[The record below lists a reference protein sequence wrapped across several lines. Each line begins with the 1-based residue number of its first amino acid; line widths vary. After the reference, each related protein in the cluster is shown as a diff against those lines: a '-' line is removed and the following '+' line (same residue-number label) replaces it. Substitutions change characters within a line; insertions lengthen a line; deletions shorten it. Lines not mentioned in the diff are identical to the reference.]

1 MLDIQRKPQQ
11 RAVARL
17 TQYVA
22 VRLLTLL
29 CMVVISVFLTT
40 IIANMGGYVDD
51 VIRADT
57 TFAVG
62 MGIRDDEYA
71 KTLTPEERAQ
81 YPEERVDAILEAQG
95 MNQPFLV
102 RTAGWVWRALTL
114 DWGQSKM
121 QRIFFGG
128 QYTREV
134 RAYILDRLPRT
145 LLLFGLANLLL
156 FFVSIAAALALT
168 HAQGVGS
175 PLLRWLDRLIALL
188 SPLSAAPPWVYG
200 ILLTVFAFQFPA
212 LRFVTA
218 RFDTWP
224 REFQWSYVPLIL
236 GHMLLPALSI
246 FLSKFFQSVFA
257 WRTFF
262 LLHYNEDYVT
272 LAKAKGI
279 PRGMLERQ
287 YILRPTL
294 PSVLTNFALLLTS
307 LWQEVIVL
315 EYFFSVEGI
324 GRLFVHALAI
334 NDIPLILALVVVF
347 AYLLAVTIFLLDIA
361 YALVD
366 LRVRIGG
373 EKHLKVKT
381 SRRVR
386 WVLPRRTTW
395 QLPTP
400 AALVRSVRAVF
411 QYLGHIGKDLVR
423 YPSAIVGLST
433 ITFLIGVAI
442 YAVIAIPYN
451 EAVALWRGDQRTVH
465 GQPKNALP
473 AWVNVFTREKLP
485 LTIVFDSRTD
495 PIERQITVISPEM
508 TDITLTFPFEYPYD
522 RFPQELVV
530 YLYTPMVTRAPHI
543 SLNWHTPDGRDIR
556 LGEMAARGETVYRFE
571 HDERLLRRLD
581 GVAPEEA
588 LFIDPSAD
596 VTTPAPLKGRYE
608 LRVSGLMF
616 EEPAEL
622 EAEFMLYGQVYG
634 LAGTDGRHRDLMTA
648 VLWGTAAALA
658 FGLLAA
664 AGSTLCTMF
673 LAAAGAW
680 VGGWFDELLQRTTEV
695 NIVLPFLP
703 VSLMIF
709 TLYSKSF
716 WVLLGVVVL
725 LSIFGSALKNYRA
738 IFLQTKQALY
748 IEAACAYGASD
759 GRIIF
764 NYLIPRVAPVA
775 IPQLVILVP
784 SYVFLESALAFL
796 GLSDPNL
803 PTWGKLVHPAF
814 ASNVFV
820 GPYHLVL
827 VPAIILLVTGLAFAL
842 VGYAL
847 ERNLNPQLRENL

>member
-1 MLDIQRKPQQ
+1 MAAAQLNPQK
-11 RAVARL
+11 RAFARL
-17 TQYVA
+17 AHYIA

-40 IIANMGGYVDD
+40 IIANMGGYVDE
-51 VIRADT
+51 VVRADI

-62 MGIRDDEYA
+62 MSMRDNAYA
-71 KTLTPEERAQ
+71 KTLTPEQRTQ
-81 YPEERVDAILEAQG
+81 YLEETVEAILEAQG
-95 MNQPFLV
+95 MNQPFMV
-102 RTAGWVWRALTL
+102 RTARWVWRALTL
-114 DWGQSKM
+114 NWGQTKM
-121 QRIFFGG
+121 QRIYFGG

-134 RAYILDRLPRT
+134 RAYVLDRLPRT

-175 PLLRWLDRLIALL
+175 PVSRWLDRLIALL

-218 RFDTWP
+218 QFDTWP
-224 REFQWSYVPLIL
+224 TEFQWSYVPLIL
-236 GHMLLPALSI
+236 RHMLLPTLSI

-262 LLHYNEDYVT
+262 LLHYNEDFVT
-272 LAKAKGI
+272 LGKAKGL
-279 PRGMLERQ
+279 PQRMLERR
-287 YILRPTL
+287 YILHPTL

-315 EYFFSVEGI
+315 EYFFNVAGI

-334 NDIPLILALVVVF
+334 HDIPVILALVVVF
-347 AYLLAVTIFLLDIA
+347 AYLLAATIFLLDIA
-361 YALVD
+361 YALID
-366 LRVRIGG
+366 PRVRIGG
-373 EKHLKVKT
+373 EKRARVKT
-381 SRRVR
+381 SRRAQRLLSPRTR
-386 WVLPRRTTW
+386 WRM
-395 QLPTP
+395 PTP
-400 AALVRSVRAVF
+400 AALARSVRAVF
-411 QYLGHIGKDLVR
+411 QYLGHIGRELVR
-423 YPSAIVGLST
+423 YPSALVGLSV
-433 ITFLIGVAI
+433 IAFMVGVAL
-442 YAVIAIPYN
+442 YAVTAIPYN
-451 EAVALWRGDQRTVH
+451 EAVALWRGDQRSVH

-473 AWVNVFTREKLP
+473 AWVNIFSRKKLP
-485 LTIVFDSRTD
+485 PTMIFDSRVD
-495 PIERQITVISPEM
+495 LLERQITVISPEI
-508 TDITLTFPFEYPYD
+508 TDITLTFPFEYTYD

-530 YLYTPMVTRAPHI
+530 YLHTPMVARAPHI
-543 SLNWHTPDGRDIR
+543 SLNWYTPDGREIR
-556 LGEMAARGETVYRFE
+556 LGEMAARGETVYRFAY
-571 HDERLLRRLD
+571 DERLLRRLG

-588 LFIDPSAD
+588 LFIDPAAD
-596 VTTPAPLKGRYE
+596 ATTPAPLQGRYE

-622 EAEFMLYGQVYG
+622 EVEFMLYGQVYG
-634 LAGTDGRHRDLMTA
+634 MAGTDGRRRDLMTA
-648 VLWGTAAALA
+648 VLWGTVAALA

-680 VGGWFDELLQRTTEV
+680 YGGWFDALLQRITEV
-695 NIVLPFLP
+695 NMVLPFLP

-716 WVLLGVVVL
+716 WVLLGVIVL

-738 IFLQTKQALY
+738 IFMQTKQAPY

-803 PTWGKLVHPAF
+803 PTWGKLVHAAF

-842 VGYAL
+842 LGYAL
-847 ERNLNPQLRENL
+847 ERILNPQLRENL